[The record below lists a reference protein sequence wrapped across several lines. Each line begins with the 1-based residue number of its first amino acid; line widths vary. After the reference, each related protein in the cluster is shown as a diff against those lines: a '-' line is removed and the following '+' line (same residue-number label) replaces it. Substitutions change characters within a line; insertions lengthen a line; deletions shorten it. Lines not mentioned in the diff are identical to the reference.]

1 MKKYDIPIRWE
12 SYRRYPV
19 QAENLQEAVKIA
31 LKQFLAEPDPDY
43 INDSFEIDEI
53 TEEEVP
59 DETFDI
65 NQIIQEL

>member
-1 MKKYDIPIRWE
+1 MKEYSIPITWQ
-12 SYRRYPV
+12 SYRRYLV

-31 LKQFLAEPDPDY
+31 LKQFLAEPDEQY
-43 INDSFEIDEI
+43 INDSFEIDSI
-53 TEEEVP
+53 IDDEVS